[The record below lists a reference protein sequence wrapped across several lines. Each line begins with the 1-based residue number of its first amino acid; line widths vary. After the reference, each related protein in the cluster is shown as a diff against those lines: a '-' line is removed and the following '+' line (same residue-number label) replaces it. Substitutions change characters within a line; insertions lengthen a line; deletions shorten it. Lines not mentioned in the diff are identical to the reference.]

1 MKKSILTIL
10 LAIAL
15 CAMLVACTAAPAESS
30 APASEAPAS
39 SSAPAESSAA
49 ASSEAPAASSAATEE
64 ALPVAVANG
73 DYTIGFSNAS
83 VSNPW
88 RVVFTDTLNYVAEQ
102 NPNVTLYTTDANEDA
117 QKQLADC
124 EDLLSKDIDALVVS
138 PAVTGALSPV
148 IDKCKEKGIPLVVVD
163 RDIGAEG
170 YDAFVRTDGHILG
183 EAEAD
188 AVNNYFNGTAKICYI
203 SGIAGSGPDNER
215 TEGFNDQLEK
225 YPGIEL
231 LASQAAD
238 WDPTKSLTVMENL
251 IQGYPEMQGVVCTDG
266 TTCIGAW
273 QAIQAANRT
282 DIKMFCMDNTRNDS
296 LQLTIDGA
304 IVDTSVENAIYCGA
318 WAMNVAID
326 LLNGKTLKSPDVQ
339 IPTPFIT
346 KDNAAQFM
354 DPSLAAT
361 DYPWKGLYKDSME
374 TAYPEIWK

>member
-1 MKKSILTIL
+1 MKKTILTII

-15 CAMLVACTAAPAESS
+15 CAMLVACQAAPAESS
-30 APASEAPAS
+30 APASEAPAATS
-39 SSAPAESSAA
+39 EAPASTEAP
-49 ASSEAPAASSAATEE
+49 ASSEAAMPDP
-64 ALPVAVANG
+64 PVSIANG
-73 DYTIGFSNAS
+73 EYTIGFSNAS

-88 RVVFTDTLNYVAEQ
+88 RVVFTDTLNYVAEN

-124 EDLLSKDIDALVVS
+124 EDLISKDIDALVVS
-138 PAVTGALSPV
+138 PAVTGALAPV
-148 IDKCKEKGIPLVVVD
+148 IDMCKEKGIPLVVVD

-183 EAEAD
+183 EAIAD
-188 AVNNYFNGTAKICYI
+188 SVNNYFNGTAKVVYI

-215 TEGFNDQLEK
+215 NEGFYDQLKK
-225 YPGIEL
+225 YPGIEV
-231 LASQAAD
+231 LATQAAD

-251 IQGYPEMQGVVCTDG
+251 LQGYPEMQGVVCTDG
-266 TTCIGAW
+266 TTAVGAW

-282 DIKMFCMDNTRNDS
+282 DIVLFNMDNTRNDS
-296 LQLTIDGA
+296 LQMTLDGI

-326 LLNGKTLKSPDVQ
+326 LLNGKTLKSPEVM

-374 TAYPEIWK
+374 TAYPEIWN